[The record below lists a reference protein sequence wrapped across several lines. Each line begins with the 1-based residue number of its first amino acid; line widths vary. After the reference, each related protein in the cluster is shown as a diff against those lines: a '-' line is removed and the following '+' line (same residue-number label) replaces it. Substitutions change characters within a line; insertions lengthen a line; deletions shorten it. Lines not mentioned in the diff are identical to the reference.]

1 MAPFRNG
8 SIVISGNESD
18 IEFWPIEH
26 PTEPL
31 DEDRPVKCPVLNSI
45 LNDSDSASYKSTC
58 TKHAQNESLQYESFS
73 DNLKKRAE
81 PQSQEQQRVIAPAA
95 EAPILKTLRK
105 RHHTQTS
112 VEEHTC
118 NPFLRMPPRDV
129 IMYNM
134 LQHFDKV

>member
-45 LNDSDSASYKSTC
+45 LN
-58 TKHAQNESLQYESFS
+58 NESLQYESFS